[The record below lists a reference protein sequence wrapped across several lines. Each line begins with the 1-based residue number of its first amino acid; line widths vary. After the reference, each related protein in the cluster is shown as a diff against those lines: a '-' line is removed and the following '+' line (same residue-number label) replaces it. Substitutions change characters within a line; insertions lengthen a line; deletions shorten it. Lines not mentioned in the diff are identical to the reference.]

1 MIPVDDGM
9 ERSLRC
15 KREHG
20 MPSRTEV
27 FLVEGMHCGACSAA
41 VEKSLNRIEGV
52 EASVSLPAETAT
64 VRFDPDSVDF
74 ERLAGQVEAAGFRLS
89 RRDTSGDRAERERER
104 LQREAGKVNQAR
116 RRMTLAWSLT
126 IPIMLWM
133 IPEMGFGIL
142 WPTPLLFDLG
152 LLLLSVPVLFGPGR
166 DTLRGGITAL
176 ARRNP
181 NMDSLIA
188 LGSGAAVITGLF
200 TVAHRLGFGPMI
212 MNYAGVGAMIMAIHL
227 SGRYVE
233 TRARGRTS
241 AAIQKLLALEART
254 ARVERDGVETELPI
268 SEVRV
273 GDVMAV
279 RPGEKIPTDGIVVEG
294 ASAVDESLATG
305 ESMPVDKLPG
315 DPVIGAT
322 INRQGA
328 LRVRA
333 TGVGEDTFLAG
344 VVRMVEQ
351 AQGSKVPIQEFA
363 DRVTAVFVPI
373 VLAIATLTLLAWL
386 AFPDM
391 FQAIAASAA
400 AFIPWLHPEL
410 GRVSLA
416 VFAGLAVLV
425 IACPCALGLAT
436 PTALMVGTGLGAEHG
451 VLIRDGA
458 AIQVLEGADV
468 VVFDKTGTIT
478 RGAPEL
484 TEIVAA
490 PWIDESELL
499 ALAAA
504 LEDRSEHPLGTAI
517 VAAARDR
524 ALAFPSPDS
533 FESIPGMGIAGEASG
548 RVVRVGSRRLLAR
561 DGISSE
567 GLASEAERLEDSGQT
582 VIYVA
587 VDGRLAGLVAVADQ
601 VKPDSREAI
610 RQLQELGLRTVMLTG
625 DNARTAAAVGAS
637 VGIDD
642 VRSGLLPG
650 DKVEAIQE
658 LQDGGLTVAMVG
670 DGINDA
676 PSLIRADVGIAIG
689 TGTDIAIES
698 ADMIVVQGSLL
709 GVVKAVRL
717 SRATFRKIRQNLF
730 WAYFYNTI
738 AIPVAILG
746 LLHPI
751 LAEAAMAGSSITV
764 VANANSLRRARLD
777 G

>member
-1 MIPVDDGM
+1 
-9 ERSLRC
+9 
-15 KREHG
+15 
-20 MPSRTEV
+20 MPTRTEV

-41 VEKSLNRIEGV
+41 VEKSLNRLEGV

-64 VRFDPDSVDF
+64 VRFDPDAMEF
-74 ERLAGQVEAAGFRLS
+74 ERLADQVEAAGFRLS
-89 RRDTSGDRAERERER
+89 RRDPGGGRAERERQR
-104 LQREAGKVNQAR
+104 LRREEEKVLRAR

-152 LLLLSVPVLFGPGR
+152 LLVLSIPVLFGPGR
-166 DTLRGGITAL
+166 ETVVGGITAL
-176 ARRNP
+176 VRRNP

-188 LGSGAAVITGLF
+188 LGSGAAVVTGLF
-200 TVAHRLGFGPMI
+200 AVGHRLGLGPMI

-233 TRARGRTS
+233 TKARGRTS
-241 AAIQKLLALEART
+241 TAIQKLLALEART
-254 ARVERDGVETELPI
+254 ARIERDGVETEVPV
-268 SEVRV
+268 SEVAV

-279 RPGEKIPTDGIVVEG
+279 RPGEKIPTDGVVVEG

-305 ESMPVDKLPG
+305 ESIPVDKLPG
-315 DPVIGAT
+315 DRVIGAT

-373 VLAIATLTLLAWL
+373 VLGIATLTLVAWL
-386 AFPDM
+386 VFPVAFH
-391 FQAIAASAA
+391 AVAASAA
-400 AFIPWLHPEL
+400 TFIPWVHPEL

-416 VFAGLAVLV
+416 VFAALAVLV

-478 RGAPEL
+478 RGAPEV
-484 TEIVAA
+484 TEIVPAGG
-490 PWIDESELL
+490 IEESQLL

-504 LEDRSEHPLGTAI
+504 LEDRSEHPLGAAI

-524 ALAFPSPDS
+524 GVEVPHAAS
-533 FESIPGMGIAGEASG
+533 FEAIPGMGIVGEAGG

-561 DGISSE
+561 DGISTDP
-567 GLASEAERLEDSGQT
+567 LAAEAERLENAGQT
-582 VIYVA
+582 VIFVSA
-587 VDGRLAGLVAVADQ
+587 DGRLAGLVAVADQ

-610 RQLQELGLRTVMLTG
+610 LQLRELGLQAVMLTG
-625 DNARTAAAVGAS
+625 DNARTAEAVGAA

-650 DKVEAIQE
+650 DKVDAIRE
-658 LQDGGLTVAMVG
+658 LQDDGKIVAMVG

-676 PSLIRADVGIAIG
+676 PSLTRADVGIAIG

-709 GVVKAVRL
+709 GVVRAVRL

-738 AIPVAILG
+738 AIPVAVLG

-764 VANANSLRRARLD
+764 VANANSLRRTRLD